1 MKRGPIPQTQPP
13 LLPKIII
20 EKKKKNVKP
29 LKKRNTA
36 LCKGVL
42 SSYVVFSLIFL
53 KGNSSSGMQANLQKE
68 FSFGMQIIIVML
80 PTPLREYS
88 NDTTHWSSYFH
99 LQQSNIHR
107 FTFMTPEKQ
116 INTAIEVLLV
126 GKSTIHDLTV
136 TGECVQLLCKATLG
150 QFISLLYISPFVF
163 VGSVMTWTTGM
174 GMLMLA

>member
-88 NDTTHWSSYFH
+88 NDTTH
-99 LQQSNIHR
+99 
-107 FTFMTPEKQ
+107 
-116 INTAIEVLLV
+116 
-126 GKSTIHDLTV
+126 
-136 TGECVQLLCKATLG
+136 
-150 QFISLLYISPFVF
+150 
-163 VGSVMTWTTGM
+163 
-174 GMLMLA
+174 